1 MKRDDDILRR
11 LVRRLK
17 STRASVMLDFAFV
30 APFVTT
36 VAIFSADFTNILRTE
51 QQLEIAARL
60 MADVEAHMADYHGKA
75 KSPSSETKTIGKHY
89 LRDYAQITPSIEDIY
104 VKGSCDTVKNP
115 ISVAVAWI
123 DKFFKGQV
131 FSDEGGSVGKFFV
144 NVLGKILGGIANFVS
159 FRTIRYLTDV
169 VPHDREV
176 KVSCAAYIP
185 TILPAAAYKTLSL
198 PTRSADKIGVAQFT
212 PDLEG
217 KVAAKAGDFKINAA
231 SRHRVY
237 CYMPVVDSAPVA
249 PETYVRVFKSWC
261 SKQPIIKD
269 IFN

>member
-1 MKRDDDILRR
+1 MTGDETIVKRLKRR
-11 LVRRLK
+11 LV
-17 STRASVMLDFAFV
+17 SARASVMLEFALV
-30 APFVTT
+30 APLVIT
-36 VAIFSADFTNILRTE
+36 VAIFSADFTRILRTE

-60 MADVEAHMADYHGKA
+60 MADVEAHMADYHGKTD
-75 KSPSSETKTIGKHY
+75 SPSSETKTIGKQY
-89 LRDYAQITPSIEDIY
+89 LVDYAQIAPSIDQIY
-104 VKGSCDTVKNP
+104 VKGSCDTIKNP

-123 DKFFKGQV
+123 DKFFKGQA
-131 FSDEGGSVGKFFV
+131 FPDGGGSVGKFFV
-144 NVLGKILGGIANFVS
+144 NVLGTILGGIANFVS

-185 TILPAAAYKTLSL
+185 TILPGAAYKTFSL
-198 PTRSADKIGVAQFT
+198 PTRADDKIGVAQFT

-217 KVAAKAGDFKINAA
+217 DVADTAWGLKINAA
-231 SRHRVY
+231 KRHRVY
-237 CYMPVVDSAPVA
+237 CYMPVIDSAPVA

-269 IFN
+269 IFK

>member
-1 MKRDDDILRR
+1 LKAESDILKAIT
-11 LVRRLK
+11 RRLK
-17 STRASVMLDFAFV
+17 STRASVMLDFAFI

-36 VAIFSADFTNILRTE
+36 VAIFSADFTRILRTE

-60 MADVEAHMADYHGKA
+60 MADVEAHMADYHGKTA
-75 KSPSSETKTIGKHY
+75 SPSSETKIIGKHY

-185 TILPAAAYKTLSL
+185 TILPCAAYKTFSL
-198 PTRSADKIGVAQFT
+198 PARANDKIGVAQFT

-217 KVAAKAGDFKINAA
+217 NVADTAWGLKINAA

-269 IFN
+269 IFK